1 MPKTNELV
9 GGKENSR
16 KEYLTVEFFRRNS
29 WGICIKNKGSLLR
42 SDFMI

>member
-1 MPKTNELV
+1 MPETNELV

-16 KEYLTVEFFRRNS
+16 GEYLKIEFFRSNS
-29 WGICIKNKGSLLR
+29 WGVYIRNKGSLLR